1 VVRVFV
7 TGAHGYLGRH
17 LLGAT
22 AGDRWDVSAPSSSEV
37 DVRDAAAVREAISS
51 VRPDAV
57 VHLAYRKGDRATIV
71 DGSANVAAAS
81 AACGARLVHL
91 STDVVF
97 GDRVDPWTEV
107 DLPAPVHAYGRAK
120 ADAEQRLA
128 AADPTAVLVRT
139 SLLYGDRHLAVIQ
152 RDVADAVAGR
162 TSMRFFTDE
171 VRCPVHAEDVAAAVV
186 RLVADLDDVHG
197 PLHVAGPEAMSRAEL
212 ARRVARHLGLDERR
226 VPTVS
231 AAALGVDRERPMHVV
246 LDSSRAA
253 GLGLVARP
261 VDVALDR

>member
-1 VVRVFV
+1 VGVLI

-17 LLGAT
+17 LIGVASV
-22 AGDRWDVSAPSSSEV
+22 GGRWDAAAPTSSEV
-37 DVRDAAAVREAISS
+37 DVRDAAAVREAVSS
-51 VRPDAV
+51 LRPDAV
-57 VHLAYRKGDRATIV
+57 VHLAYRKDDRATIV

-81 AACGARLVHL
+81 VAQGSRLVHL

-97 GDRVDPWTEV
+97 GDRVDPWTEE

-120 ADAEQRLA
+120 ADAEERVA
-128 AADPTAVLVRT
+128 AADPAAVLVRT
-139 SLLYGDRHLAVIQ
+139 SLLYGDRHLAAIQ

-171 VRCPVHAEDVAAAVV
+171 VRCPVHADDVAAAVL
-186 RLVADLDDVHG
+186 RLVGDLDDVRG

-212 ARRVARHLGLDERR
+212 ARRFACHLSLDEQR